1 MGMIWMNLTLTDL
14 KEKLAAYY
22 DEVSLLELLNINSYD
37 LVERFAD
44 RIERKAEVLAEEF
57 DGEYDDGDQ

>member
-1 MGMIWMNLTLTDL
+1 MIWMNLTLTDL